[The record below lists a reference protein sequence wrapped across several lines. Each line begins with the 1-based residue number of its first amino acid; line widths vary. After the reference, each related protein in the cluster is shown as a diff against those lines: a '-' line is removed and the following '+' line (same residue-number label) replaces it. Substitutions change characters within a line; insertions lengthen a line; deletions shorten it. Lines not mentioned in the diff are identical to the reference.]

1 MSILSLVYFHVHLV
15 PAAQWYH
22 SCCAGNTLCW
32 TNITAHTGG
41 RNCDEIFSYQEM
53 LFLSKKGSNC
63 TRRCWL
69 WWNFALRKKHTH
81 THQNWNILKH
91 ISNVQ
96 IIYFKKWSIRSFFSF
111 QNKPQQKP
119 TTDSVLLLL
128 LEVGWGGEREESGCR
143 KGGEKE
149 KKKCRKKTKQKPKQ
163 NTILPVFLYWKSSM
177 WNVKIWQQFW
187 YITNL

>member
-1 MSILSLVYFHVHLV
+1 MISQLLCREYAVLNK
-15 PAAQWYH
+15 YH
-22 SCCAGNTLCW
+22 SSYWRKKLWWNIFISGN
-32 TNITAHTGG
+32 AV
-41 RNCDEIFSYQEM
+41 FV
-53 LFLSKKGSNC
+53 KKKSSNC

-128 LEVGWGGEREESGCR
+128 LEVGWGDEREESGCR

>member
-111 QNKPQQKP
+111 QKKKKHNKNPQQILYF
-119 TTDSVLLLL
+119 SCCWR
-128 LEVGWGGEREESGCR
+128 WGGVMSGRREGVGKGERKRR
-143 KGGEKE
+143 KNAGK
-149 KKKCRKKTKQKPKQ
+149 KQ
-163 NTILPVFLYWKSSM
+163 NKNQNKTQSSQYSCTENLPCEMSKFDNNSD
-177 WNVKIWQQFW
+177 
-187 YITNL
+187 T